1 MTEQLYR
8 YDDIQYAPPLDE
20 FEYPIG
26 EGRLTVRL
34 SRFPILRRTKCG
46 AWITG
51 PMGEDKFVNLERH
64 KKFACETV
72 QSAMDSFLARKQ
84 VQRRIHAKAVARAE
98 KAIAY
103 ALGGYVE

>member
-1 MTEQLYR
+1 MENVLYR

-34 SRFPILRRTKCG
+34 SSFVILRRTKCG

-72 QSAMDSFLARKQ
+72 ESALDSFVARKKAQ
-84 VQRRIHAKAVARAE
+84 ARIHSKAAARAE

-103 ALGGYVE
+103 ALGGHVE